1 MMLEPSGVE
10 IIRNHEMN
18 MLIKN
23 SNYKIATGGFDQRKL
38 PPLVLLI
45 LHISVFHGYPIVK
58 NTPDNYIDA
67 LLLSQKVY

>member
-23 SNYKIATGGFDQRKL
+23 SNCKIATGGFDQRKL
-38 PPLVLLI
+38 PLVLLI

-67 LLLSQKVY
+67 LLLSQNVY